1 MIEFLLL
8 NYYKIKF
15 DIAHNIYDF
24 ATKYLKEKHDGWKK
38 KEKKKKTD
46 NTESSEILSLIESK
60 WTEMNGD

>member
-38 KEKKKKTD
+38 KRKKKD
-46 NTESSEILSLIESK
+46 R
-60 WTEMNGD
+60 